1 VIKLKSFT
9 IFIMASSLSVAFSGT
24 AQANEV
30 VFCVSKTSRIVTYP
44 SYGVC
49 KSDQIVLR
57 LPINLS
63 GSSELPT
70 VKNHTDTVKVD
81 PKPVQRVSVPN
92 VLGMQQIQ
100 AQQTLSDLNLKVRIQ
115 SKTKNKVG
123 KVIQVS
129 PKIGTQVALGSVV
142 VLVVG

>member
-1 VIKLKSFT
+1 VIKIKSVA
-9 IFIMASSLSVAFSGT
+9 IFFMVSSLNVAFSGT

-57 LPINLS
+57 LPNNSS

-70 VKNHTDTVKVD
+70 IKNHTDTVKTE
-81 PKPVQRVSVPN
+81 PKQVKKVSVPN
-92 VLGMQQIQ
+92 VLGMDLNQ
-100 AQQTLSDLNLKVRIQ
+100 AQKILSDLKLKVQ
-115 SKTKNKVG
+115 TKAKDKRG
-123 KVIQVS
+123 KVIQVL
-129 PKIGTQVALGSVV
+129 PNIGTQVAPGTVV
-142 VLVVG
+142 VLVIG

>member
-1 VIKLKSFT
+1 MV
-9 IFIMASSLSVAFSGT
+9 SSLSVALSGT

-57 LPINLS
+57 LPNNSI
-63 GSSELPT
+63 GSTELPT
-70 VKNHTDTVKVD
+70 IKNHTDTVKTD
-81 PKPVQRVSVPN
+81 PKQVQKVSVPN

-100 AQQTLSDLNLKVRIQ
+100 AQQTLNALNFKVKVQ
-115 SKTKNKVG
+115 MKTKDKLG
-123 KVIQVS
+123 KVIQIS
-129 PKIGTQVALGSVV
+129 PKVGSQVALGSVV
-142 VLVVG
+142 VLVIG

>member
-1 VIKLKSFT
+1 VIKIKSVA
-9 IFIMASSLSVAFSGT
+9 IFFMVSSLNVAFSAT

-49 KSDQIVLR
+49 KPDQIVLR
-57 LPINLS
+57 LPNNS
-63 GSSELPT
+63 GGSSELPT
-70 VKNHTDTVKVD
+70 IKNHTDTVKVG
-81 PKPVQRVSVPN
+81 PKPVQKVSVPN

-100 AQQTLSDLNLKVRIQ
+100 AQQTLNDLNLKLKIQ
-115 SKTKNKVG
+115 SKTKDKVG

-129 PKIGTQVALGSVV
+129 PKIGTQVALGTVV
-142 VLVVG
+142 VLLIG

>member
-1 VIKLKSFT
+1 MITIKAILSFFMVT
-9 IFIMASSLSVAFSGT
+9 SLSVAFSGT

-30 VFCVSKTSRIVTYP
+30 VFCVNKSSRVVTYP

-57 LPINLS
+57 LPNN
-63 GSSELPT
+63 SSSSTELPT
-70 VKNHTDTVKVD
+70 IKNHTDTVKVD
-81 PKPVQRVSVPN
+81 PKQVQKVSVPN

-100 AQQTLSDLNLKVRIQ
+100 AQQTLSDLKLKVKVQ
-115 SKTKNKVG
+115 SKTKDKLG

-129 PKIGTQVALGSVV
+129 PKIGTQVAPGTVV
-142 VLVVG
+142 VLLIG

>member
-1 VIKLKSFT
+1 
-9 IFIMASSLSVAFSGT
+9 MASSLSVAFSGT

>member
-1 VIKLKSFT
+1 MV
-9 IFIMASSLSVAFSGT
+9 SSLSVVFSGT

-57 LPINLS
+57 LPNNSS

-70 VKNHTDTVKVD
+70 IKNHTDTVKVD
-81 PKPVQRVSVPN
+81 QKPVQKISVPN

-100 AQQTLSDLNLKVRIQ
+100 AQQTLSDLNLKVKIQ
-115 SKTKNKVG
+115 SKTKDRIG

-129 PKIGTQVALGSVV
+129 PKIGTQVALRSVV
-142 VLVVG
+142 VLIIG

>member
-1 VIKLKSFT
+1 
-9 IFIMASSLSVAFSGT
+9 MASSLSVAFSGT

-100 AQQTLSDLNLKVRIQ
+100 AQQTLGDLNLKVRIQ

-123 KVIQVS
+123 KVIHVS

>member
-1 VIKLKSFT
+1 MV
-9 IFIMASSLSVAFSGT
+9 SSLNVASSGT

-57 LPINLS
+57 LPNNSS

-70 VKNHTDTVKVD
+70 IKNHTDTVKTD
-81 PKPVQRVSVPN
+81 PKQVQKVSVPN

-100 AQQTLSDLNLKVRIQ
+100 AQQTLSALNFKVKVQ
-115 SKTKNKVG
+115 MKTKDKLG
-123 KVIQVS
+123 KVIQIS
-129 PKIGTQVALGSVV
+129 PQVGSQVALGSVV
-142 VLVVG
+142 VLVIG

>member
-1 VIKLKSFT
+1 VIKIKAVSTLF
-9 IFIMASSLSVAFSGT
+9 MVASLSVAFSGT

-57 LPINLS
+57 LPNNSS

-70 VKNHTDTVKVD
+70 IKNHTDTVKVD
-81 PKPVQRVSVPN
+81 QKPVQKVSVPN

-100 AQQTLSDLNLKVRIQ
+100 AQQTLSDLNLKVKIQ
-115 SKTKNKVG
+115 SKTKDKVG
-123 KVIQVS
+123 KVIQVT
-129 PKIGTQVALGSVV
+129 PKIGTQVAPGTVV
-142 VLVVG
+142 ILLIG

>member
-1 VIKLKSFT
+1 MV
-9 IFIMASSLSVAFSGT
+9 SSLNVAFSGT

-57 LPINLS
+57 LPNNSS

-70 VKNHTDTVKVD
+70 IKNHTDTVKTE
-81 PKPVQRVSVPN
+81 PKQIKKVSVPN
-92 VLGMQQIQ
+92 VLGMDLNQ
-100 AQQTLSDLNLKVRIQ
+100 AQKILSDLKLRAQ
-115 SKTKNKVG
+115 TKAKDKRG
-123 KVIQVS
+123 KVIQVL
-129 PKIGTQVALGSVV
+129 PNIGAQVAPGTVV
-142 VLVVG
+142 VLVIG